1 MTIVRSSIFF
11 LKYLHGGI
19 SIAIVPIDANTV
31 VVKMIRTRIE
41 YVACVRSVNVIGRS
55 KSKCDTVSIQ
65 CSLPAVSA

>member
-1 MTIVRSSIFF
+1 MTIFRSSIFF

-41 YVACVRSVNVIGRS
+41 YVSCVRSVNVIGRS

-65 CSLPAVSA
+65 CSLPAV

>member
-1 MTIVRSSIFF
+1 MTIFRSSIFF

-19 SIAIVPIDANTV
+19 SIVIVPIDANTVV

-41 YVACVRSVNVIGRS
+41 YVSCVRSVNVIGRS

-65 CSLPAVSA
+65 CSLPAV